1 MSDILIKSVSELHGA
16 IDALRQQNELK
27 SAESKGV
34 VEKIQSALD
43 EHEVKNQNLLK
54 KLQEKDNQIKEIEER
69 LISLTSASNYNVK
82 SESNQQEIKNY
93 EKFLV
98 NGRAD
103 IDQKYLRTDNSVAG
117 GFLVPA
123 IQLNEIIKN
132 IVEISNLR
140 PFARVRTMG
149 GKTESMPVRSN
160 SAAAYMTGEAQ
171 SSTAT
176 KPVYGERNLEARKMT
191 FEYSVSYE
199 LLQDSSFDVIAEMNS
214 EAAEQ
219 FALLE
224 GQQFVNG
231 SGAGNNMSG
240 FMQDAGIGFINS
252 GDANA
257 ITFDSVIK
265 VTGEIKTGYNPI
277 YAFNRKTLAT
287 LRTLKDSTN
296 GRYIWES
303 GNLGAGVPASINGV
317 PYAIMPDMPDIA
329 AGTFPIIFG
338 DFKNYLI
345 GDRKGLT
352 VVRDD
357 YTLQSSGLIK
367 FVMHRRVGGM
377 VTKPEGFKKIKIAVN
392 S

>member
-27 SAESKGV
+27 SVESKGV

-54 KLQEKDNQIKEIEER
+54 KLQEKDNQIKEIEEK

-103 IDQKYLRTDNSVAG
+103 IEQKYLRTDNAVAG

-160 SAAAYMTGEAQ
+160 SAVAYMTGEAQ
-171 SSTAT
+171 
-176 KPVYGERNLEARKMT
+176 R
-191 FEYSVSYE
+191 
-199 LLQDSSFDVIAEMNS
+199 
-214 EAAEQ
+214 
-219 FALLE
+219 
-224 GQQFVNG
+224 
-231 SGAGNNMSG
+231 
-240 FMQDAGIGFINS
+240 
-252 GDANA
+252 
-257 ITFDSVIK
+257 
-265 VTGEIKTGYNPI
+265 
-277 YAFNRKTLAT
+277 
-287 LRTLKDSTN
+287 
-296 GRYIWES
+296 
-303 GNLGAGVPASINGV
+303 
-317 PYAIMPDMPDIA
+317 
-329 AGTFPIIFG
+329 
-338 DFKNYLI
+338 
-345 GDRKGLT
+345 
-352 VVRDD
+352 
-357 YTLQSSGLIK
+357 
-367 FVMHRRVGGM
+367 
-377 VTKPEGFKKIKIAVN
+377 
-392 S
+392 

>member
-54 KLQEKDNQIKEIEER
+54 KLEQKDNQIKEIEER

-93 EKFLV
+93 EKFFV

-103 IDQKYLRTDNSVAG
+103 IDQKYLRTDNAVAG

-123 IQLNEIIKN
+123 VQLNEIIKN

-160 SAAAYMTGEAQ
+160 NAVAYMTGEAQ
-171 SSTAT
+171 SSTAS

-199 LLQDSSFDVIAEMNS
+199 LLQDSAFDVIAEMNS

-240 FMQDAGIGFINS
+240 FMQDAAIGFINS

-257 ITFDSVIK
+257 VTFDSLIK

-277 YAFNRKTLAT
+277 YAFNRRTLAV
-287 LRTLKDSTN
+287 LRTLKDASN
-296 GRYIWES
+296 RYIWES
-303 GNLGAGVPASINGV
+303 GNLGAGVPSSINGV

-338 DFKNYLI
+338 DFKNYVI

-367 FVMHRRVGGM
+367 FVMHRRVGGI
-377 VTKPEGFKKIKIAVN
+377 VAKPEAFKKIKIAVN